1 MWKILLGFM
10 VFAGLGLFMIFK
22 GGDKVD
28 MSGEKHDAGIHTEA
42 PAASPANPAAS
53 AAVLVPASASAPA
66 PLAAAASAAS
76 ASK

>member
-1 MWKILLGFM
+1 MWKIFLGFV

-28 MSGEKHDAGIHTEA
+28 IGGEKHDTGGYTAAPTVA
-42 PAASPANPAAS
+42 PALPTASS
-53 AAVLVPASASAPA
+53 AAVLPAVPG
-66 PLAAAASAAS
+66 S